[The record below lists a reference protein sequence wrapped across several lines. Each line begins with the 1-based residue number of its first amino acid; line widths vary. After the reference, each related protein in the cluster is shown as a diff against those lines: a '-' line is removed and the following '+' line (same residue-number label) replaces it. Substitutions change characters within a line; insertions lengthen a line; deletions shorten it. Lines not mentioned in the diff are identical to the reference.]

1 MHRTP
6 SIRPTGRPRACLA
19 FLAVL
24 GALCGPVWTSRSAQ
38 AQTTPAPAAAEGALA
53 AEIDVGSSGLD
64 PEEVRAAIARE
75 LEVDVRLSNS
85 TTQSNLWVRLGNGR
99 RATVRFQPAGGRPLE
114 RTVELP
120 AEPEPAYETVALLA
134 GNLARDE
141 ASELLAQLRRNAA
154 PEAEAA
160 PEGAGAA
167 ETPKPAPTVTVTVPV
182 PKPKQK
188 TARPAAKPSSRA
200 ADPKDEPPLAS
211 TPVNLSVFYP
221 LALYRDSDR
230 RRVVFELGF
239 AYSRVGA
246 INGLGMTL
254 GPLRLHRELEGAAFS
269 LFLNRVEGAT
279 SGAQFSVGGN
289 LSGGALRGSEFAVG
303 FNDRSSVVN
312 GSQAAVGYNHA
323 PAVKGVQLGVGA
335 NHTRELDGAQLAF
348 VNSTGA
354 ADGVQGGLVNVAG
367 ELSGAQLGLV
377 NVGTHVRGVQLGLVN
392 IADKVDGASVGILNV
407 VGNART
413 RLVGWVDSSAR
424 GNIGIKYQHAF
435 LFTLLSGSYRLN
447 RLTEPEGKFL
457 EPAFA
462 LGGHLDFAP
471 AFVELDVQYAF
482 RQASDE
488 DALEK
493 HISRYRVTV
502 GYDPVRSFGAF
513 LGGAVEQRFDRDG
526 GSTGV
531 LGFAGIQ
538 LF

>member
-6 SIRPTGRPRACLA
+6 PIRPTGRLRAYLA
-19 FLAVL
+19 FLAAL
-24 GALCGPVWTSRSAQ
+24 GALNGPPWSLRNAL
-38 AQTTPAPAAAEGALA
+38 AQTTPAPAAAESALA

-64 PEEVRAAIARE
+64 AEQVRAAIARE
-75 LEVDVRLSNS
+75 LGVDVRLS
-85 TTQSNLWVRLGNGR
+85 TGPAESNLRVRLGNGR
-99 RATVRFQPAGGRPLE
+99 RATVRFQPPGGRPLE

-120 AEPEPAYETVALLA
+120 ADPEPAYETVALLA

-141 ASELLAQLRRNAA
+141 ASELLEQLRRKAA

-160 PEGAGAA
+160 SEAAGAA
-167 ETPKPAPTVTVTVPV
+167 ETPKPAPTVTVPV
-182 PKPKQK
+182 PKPKPKK
-188 TARPAAKPSSRA
+188 TARPAPKPSTRA
-200 ADPKDEPPLAS
+200 ADQKDEPPLAS
-211 TPVNLSVFYP
+211 GPVNLSVFYP

-230 RRVVFELGF
+230 RRVLFELGF

-246 INGLGMTL
+246 INGLGTTL
-254 GPLRLHRELEGAAFS
+254 GHLRVHRELEGAAFS
-269 LFLNRVEGAT
+269 LFWNRVERAT

-303 FNDRSSVVN
+303 FNDRTGVVN

-323 PAVKGVQLGVGA
+323 PAVKGVQLGVA
-335 NHTRELDGAQLAF
+335 SNHTRELDGAQLAL

-367 ELSGAQLGLV
+367 ELSGVQLGLV
-377 NVGTHVRGVQLGLVN
+377 NVGTHVRGVQLGLIN
-392 IADKVDGASVGILNV
+392 IADEVDGASVGILNV

-435 LFTLLSGSYRLN
+435 LFTLISGSYRLN

-462 LGGHLDFAP
+462 IGGHLDFAP
-471 AFVELDVQYAF
+471 AFVELDAQYAF

-493 HISRYRVTV
+493 HISRYRITV
-502 GYDPVRSFGAF
+502 GYDPVRSFGGF
-513 LGGAVEQRFDRDG
+513 VGGAVEQRFDRDG

-531 LGFAGIQ
+531 LGFAGVQ
-538 LF
+538 FF